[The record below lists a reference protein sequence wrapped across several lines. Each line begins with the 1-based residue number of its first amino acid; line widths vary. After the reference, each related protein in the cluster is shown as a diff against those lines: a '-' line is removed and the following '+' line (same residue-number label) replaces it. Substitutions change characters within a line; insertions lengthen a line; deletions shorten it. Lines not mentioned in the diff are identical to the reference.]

1 MALANQNTSFD
12 SGKQLSVMRNGV
24 IHSRKTQDTSI
35 KHIWWHLWW
44 QIAICQSNTSGDI
57 YGGRLLSVN
66 QNTSGSIYGSRLLSV
81 NQNTDNITSRNKLY
95 QQIQ

>member
-12 SGKQLSVMRNGV
+12 SGKQLSVMQNWVTHG
-24 IHSRKTQDTSI
+24 RKTQDMSI

-44 QIAICQSNTSGDI
+44 QIAICQSNTFGGI

-66 QNTSGSIYGSRLLSV
+66 QNT
-81 NQNTDNITSRNKLY
+81 DNIVSGK
-95 QQIQ
+95 